1 MKRITIIDQREGI
14 CIVITNWFL
23 PIQFRLRSKILARR
37 NYFQIMIQ

>member
-1 MKRITIIDQREGI
+1 MKRITIIDQREGM
-14 CIVITNWFL
+14 CIGITNWFL